1 MWKPIKWLNPQGK
14 RIITPTIIQM
24 EAVECGA
31 AALAIILSYY
41 GRFVPLTELRR
52 ACGVS
57 RDGSKAVNIV
67 KAARTYGMEATGYQC
82 ELEDLKTLPL
92 PYIVFWNFNH
102 FLVVEG
108 FQNNKVF
115 LSDPAVGRR
124 HVSLQEFDEGY
135 TGVVLAIRP
144 GSTFRKGGIKRRLL
158 LSIYKRLR
166 DSRSALFACLLA
178 GLYLSIPRLALPVF
192 TGQFVDQV
200 LVQNREDWLRPM
212 LWGIAIAGLLII
224 IIKETQLR
232 YLRRLKIKLGISM
245 SGQFLWHVLR
255 LPMEFYA
262 QRFAGEV
269 SNRVNFNDTVA
280 DTLSG
285 QLATTTIDAIMM
297 IIYGIV
303 MATYSTTLTA
313 IAALFAAI
321 SFLALQWVSRQRVD
335 ANMSLIQDQGKVAG
349 VAIAGLQSIETIKAS
364 GQESDFFSRWAG
376 YYAKSTNSQQELGV
390 QTQALGVL
398 PNLLS
403 NLANMAV
410 LVLGG
415 LAVIE
420 GQLSLGGLIAFQL
433 LLGQFLN
440 PINSLVTLGQQMQE
454 LVGNIDRLD
463 DVLENPIDSHLQQS
477 QMQSPTKKADK
488 IDASSPPVS
497 ANLLDTAEFRL
508 QGYVE
513 LQNVTFGYSPIDPPL
528 IENLSLTI
536 KPGQRVALVG
546 SSGSGKSTIAR
557 LVTGLYQP
565 FSGEILFDG
574 KPRTEIPRPVLV
586 SSLAM
591 VEQEI
596 FLFSG
601 TVRDNLT
608 LWDSTVRDR
617 DLVRA
622 CQDAAIHDIIVA
634 LPKGYDAEL
643 LEGAV
648 NLSGGQRQRLEIARA
663 LVNNPAILVMDEAT
677 SALDAETEQIIVQ
690 NLNRR
695 GCTCI
700 IVAHRLSTI
709 RDCDEIIVL
718 ERGKVVQR
726 GNHEELWQQRGVYA
740 DLIQSEGEALEE
752 EVLT

>member
-1 MWKPIKWLNPQGK
+1 MWKPIRWLNPQGK
-14 RIITPTIIQM
+14 RVITPTILQM

-31 AALAIILSYY
+31 AALSIILSYY
-41 GRFVPLTELRR
+41 GRFVPLTELRQ

-67 KAARTYGMEATGYQC
+67 KVARTYGMEAQGYQY
-82 ELEDLKTLPL
+82 ELEDLKTLPP

-124 HVSLQEFDEGY
+124 HVSLQQFDEGY
-135 TGVVLAIRP
+135 TGVVLVLKP
-144 GSTFRKGGIKRRLL
+144 SPTFRKGGTKRRLL
-158 LSIYKRLR
+158 LSLYKRLQ
-166 DSRSALFACLLA
+166 DSQSALFACLLA

-200 LVQNREDWLRPM
+200 LGQHRETWLRPM
-212 LWGIAIAGLLII
+212 LWGIGFTGLLII

-232 YLRRLKIKLGISM
+232 YLRRLKLKLGISM

-255 LPMEFYA
+255 LPMKFYA

-280 DTLSG
+280 NTLSG
-285 QLATTTIDAIMM
+285 QLATTSIDAIMM
-297 IIYGIV
+297 LVYGIV
-303 MATYSTTLTA
+303 MATYSPTLTA

-321 SFLALQWVSRQRVD
+321 NFLSLQWVSRQRVD
-335 ANMSLIQDQGKVAG
+335 ANMSLIQDQGKVAA

-376 YYAKSTNSQQELGV
+376 YYAKATNSQQELGV

-398 PNLLS
+398 PSLFT

-415 LAVIE
+415 LDVIE

-433 LLGQFLN
+433 LLGEFLK
-440 PINSLVTLGQQMQE
+440 PINSLVMLGQQMQE

-463 DVLENPIDSHLQQS
+463 DVLENPVDSDLQES
-477 QMQSPTKKADK
+477 QEQSPTKKIA
-488 IDASSPPVS
+488 ASSPL
-497 ANLLDTAEFRL
+497 ANPNTTEFRL

-513 LQNVTFGYSPIDPPL
+513 LQSVTFGYSPIDPPL
-528 IENLSLTI
+528 IKNLSLTI

-557 LVTGLYQP
+557 LVVGLYQP

-574 KPRTEIPRPVLV
+574 KPRNQIPRPVMV
-586 SSLAM
+586 NSLAM

-608 LWDSTVRDR
+608 LWDTTVSDR

-622 CQDAAIHDIIVA
+622 CKDAAIHDIIVA

-643 LEGAV
+643 LEGAI

-718 ERGKVVQR
+718 ERGKVAQR
-726 GNHEELWQQRGVYA
+726 GTHEELWQQRGLYA
-740 DLIQSEGEALEE
+740 DLIRSEGEAME
-752 EVLT
+752 